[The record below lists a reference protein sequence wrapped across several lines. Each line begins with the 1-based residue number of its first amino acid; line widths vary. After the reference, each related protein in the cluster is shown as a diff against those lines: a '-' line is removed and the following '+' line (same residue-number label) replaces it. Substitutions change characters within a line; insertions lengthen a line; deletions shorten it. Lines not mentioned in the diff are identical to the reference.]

1 MNSKIWLVISREYA
15 SRVRKKGFIITT
27 LLFPIFMILLMA
39 LPTLLQNV
47 GASKPDVITICD
59 STGEIAPIMIAEGS
73 LDYAYTT
80 DPIDSVI
87 TNPDRLPAISI
98 NANAL
103 SSRNLLIDY
112 YSTESSSLNA
122 QIGMTEDIKNAVEK
136 LHLKAYD
143 IQDLDTILKE
153 IETNVAINSL
163 VVNDQGDLESS
174 DTLTGYII
182 GMAMSFILYMF
193 LLIYGQTVMM
203 SIIEEKNNRVLEL
216 IVSSIKPTQLML
228 GKILGIGA
236 VAVTQVTIWGL
247 LICAFVKFGLPAIL
261 GAETMAQVDGVL
273 AGSIDPATAGVNM
286 KLVQTMA
293 IIGQLSYVFSI
304 FGYLLLFLVGG
315 FLFYSS
321 IYAAIGASV
330 DNAQDGSQLQI
341 FATLPII
348 LALILS
354 MSIGQD
360 PNSPLAVW
368 LSMIP
373 FTSPMI
379 MIMRIPSGVPLT
391 ETIASIVILALSVA
405 FVIWFAAKVY
415 RVGIFMY
422 GKKPTIKDLI
432 KWARYK

>member
-143 IQDLDTILKE
+143 IQDLDNILKE

-261 GAETMAQVDGVL
+261 GAETMAQGDGVL

>member
-143 IQDLDTILKE
+143 IQDLDNILKE